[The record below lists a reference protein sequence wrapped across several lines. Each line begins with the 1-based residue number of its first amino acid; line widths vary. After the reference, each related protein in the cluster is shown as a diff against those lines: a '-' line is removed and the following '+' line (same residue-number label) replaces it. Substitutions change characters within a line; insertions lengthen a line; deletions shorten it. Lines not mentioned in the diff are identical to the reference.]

1 MQPARPT
8 TSAAISATARRRGV
22 ILARSR
28 RDPAV
33 AGGAYDLADFEVLAQ
48 VIGQRGSQCLRA
60 GVIRLTH
67 PYATRGEVSGLASG
81 AHDSDNVGRRHAAGQ
96 KLLNRETPKVS

>member
-1 MQPARPT
+1 MLVNAMRETPGHPRRPDDV
-8 TSAAISATARRRGV
+8 GV
-22 ILARSR
+22 VDHALARLVA
-28 RDPAV
+28 RDQQQPV
-33 AGGAYDLADFEVLAQ
+33 ST
-48 VIGQRGSQCLRA
+48 GQRGSQCLRA